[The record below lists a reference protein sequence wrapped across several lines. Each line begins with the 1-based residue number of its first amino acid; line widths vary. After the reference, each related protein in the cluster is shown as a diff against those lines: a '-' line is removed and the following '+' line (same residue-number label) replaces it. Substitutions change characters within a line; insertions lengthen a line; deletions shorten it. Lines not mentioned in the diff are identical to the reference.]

1 MSGQCNRKTLKGHLQ
16 DIITFIIIKC
26 RQMKILKKKLSDLE
40 FLTHKEQKTQKQPLS
55 VLQIWPFDKKCLLK
69 CSSSGNLIEILDKY
83 I

>member
-1 MSGQCNRKTLKGHLQ
+1 MSGQCNRKTLIGHLH

-26 RQMKILKKKLSDLE
+26 RQMKILKKLSDLE
-40 FLTHKEQKTQKQPLS
+40 FLTHKEQKIQKQPLS
-55 VLQIWPFDKKCLLK
+55 VSQIWPFDKKCLLK